1 MQLGGLYDPGV
12 EDVAEEAGHA
22 GGQDHAEQGHVVHIY
37 QHLSTHIYSYLH
49 MSTHIYTNLPIPTH
63 IYIYLNI
70 STDFWHNLK
79 PCNFILNC

>member
-12 EDVAEEAGHA
+12 EDVGEEAGHA

-63 IYIYLNI
+63 VYIQLGQFSVNPPRLLLEVGGT
-70 STDFWHNLK
+70 ST
-79 PCNFILNC
+79 